1 MGKSRVKKKKGRKE
15 AEKTGWVK
23 KRGIKR
29 RRIERKQR
37 EREPFRPFSSPPLSP
52 TGNRQESPLFSCLTF
67 GQSPFRSL
75 SPGQNRRHR
84 GLVAKVRRTWRDS
97 FNGGDDNGASL
108 SMGRNSHKAQPRNG
122 LSFSLNPISPCIV
135 ATIANNQRCSR
146 EMRRASID
154 AATQRERKRGG
165 EGEGEKELHR
175 ERRIPMGVNLKYLG
189 ETE

>member
-15 AEKTGWVK
+15 AEKNRVGEK
-23 KRGIKR
+23 EE
-29 RRIERKQR
+29 ERNKEKNWKETERER

-67 GQSPFRSL
+67 GQSPFRSP

-165 EGEGEKELHR
+165 RGR
-175 ERRIPMGVNLKYLG
+175 ERKSCTERGAYLW
-189 ETE
+189 E

>member
-1 MGKSRVKKKKGRKE
+1 M
-15 AEKTGWVK
+15 
-23 KRGIKR
+23 
-29 RRIERKQR
+29 
-37 EREPFRPFSSPPLSP
+37 
-52 TGNRQESPLFSCLTF
+52 
-67 GQSPFRSL
+67 
-75 SPGQNRRHR
+75 
-84 GLVAKVRRTWRDS
+84 AKVRRTWRDS

-165 EGEGEKELHR
+165 QRGRGR
-175 ERRIPMGVNLKYLG
+175 ERVAQREAHTYGSKFKIPRRNRVVSSSRRLEANKRVKASKRDQLFLSNERFTNRVMGNCDELSRCEKPL
-189 ETE
+189 